1 MKKVELLSPA
11 GNMEKLKMVFRY
23 GADAAYLGGKFFNL
37 RALAGNFSNEEI
49 VEAVKYAHSLGKKI
63 YVTLNIIAHNNEI
76 EKVADYAKFLE
87 SAGVD
92 AVIVADLGVFKIVRD
107 NTDLEINVSTQA
119 SNTNWMS
126 VKVWHEMGAKRII
139 LAREL
144 SLKEIREI
152 REKVPD
158 VELEVFIHGAMCM
171 SISGRCLLSNYLTG
185 RDANR
190 GACAQPCRWK
200 YHLVEENRPGEYYP
214 IYEDERGTFIMNSRD
229 LCTIEFIDQILDTGI
244 DSLKIEGRM
253 KGIYYGAIVT
263 KVYREAIDKY
273 YEGNFKYDPKWM
285 EYLNSVSNRKY
296 TKGFFF
302 GNPGAEG
309 QNYDSSSYNKTHE
322 IVAKVL
328 GKSRDGKS
336 ILEIRSKIAVGE
348 EVEIIKPVGD
358 PIKIKMPEMIK
369 MRKGQE
375 EGKIEMANPN
385 VIVKVDL
392 DLEEMD
398 ILRKKLQK

>member
-37 RALAGNFSNEEI
+37 RALAGNFSNDEI
-49 VEAVKYAHSLGKKI
+49 IEAVNYAHSLGKKI

-107 NTDLEINVSTQA
+107 NTNLEINVSTQA

-126 VKVWHEMGAKRII
+126 VKVWKEMGAKRII

-152 REKVPD
+152 RDKVPD

-200 YHLVEENRPGEYYP
+200 YNLVEETRPGEYYP
-214 IYEDERGTFIMNSRD
+214 IFEDERGTFIMNSRD

-263 KVYREAIDKY
+263 KVYREAIDLYYSGNYKY
-273 YEGNFKYDPKWM
+273 KPEWM

-296 TKGFFF
+296 TKGFYF
-302 GNPGAEG
+302 GNPGVDG

-322 IVAKVL
+322 IVAKSI

-336 ILEIRSKIAVGE
+336 ILEIRSKISTGE
-348 EVEIIKPVGD
+348 EVEIIKPTGN
-358 PIKIKMPEMIK
+358 PIKIIMPEMIK

-375 EGKIEMANPN
+375 EKIIETANPN
-385 VIVKVDL
+385 IIVKVDL

-398 ILRKKLQK
+398 ILRKKI

>member
-49 VEAVKYAHSLGKKI
+49 IEAVKYAHSLGKKI

-92 AVIVADLGVFKIVRD
+92 AVIVADLGVFKVVRD
-107 NTDLEINVSTQA
+107 NTNLEINVSTQA

-126 VKVWHEMGAKRII
+126 VKVWKEMGAKRVI

-144 SLKEIREI
+144 SLKEIKQI

-158 VELEVFIHGAMCM
+158 VELEVFVHGAMCM

-229 LCTIEFIDQILDTGI
+229 LCTIEFLDQILDTGV

-273 YEGNFKYDPKWM
+273 YQGNFEYNPRWM
-285 EYLNSVSNRKY
+285 DYLNSVSNRKY
-296 TKGFFF
+296 TKGFYF
-302 GNPGAEG
+302 GNPGPEG

-322 IVAKVL
+322 IVAKVI
-328 GKSRDGKS
+328 KKTRDNKS

-348 EVEIIKPVGD
+348 EVEIIKPKGD
-358 PIKIKMPEMIK
+358 PIKVIMPEMIK

-375 EGKIEMANPN
+375 EGKVEIANPN

-398 ILRKKLQK
+398 ILRKKLPD

>member
-37 RALAGNFSNEEI
+37 RALAGNFSNDEI
-49 VEAVKYAHSLGKKI
+49 IEAANYAHSLGKKI

-107 NTDLEINVSTQA
+107 NTNLEINVSTQA

-126 VKVWHEMGAKRII
+126 VKVWKEMGAKRII

-152 REKVPD
+152 RDKVPD

-200 YHLVEENRPGEYYP
+200 YNLVEETRPGEYYP
-214 IYEDERGTFIMNSRD
+214 IFEDERGTFIMNSRD

-263 KVYREAIDKY
+263 KVYREAIDLYYSGNYKY
-273 YEGNFKYDPKWM
+273 KPEWM

-296 TKGFFF
+296 TKGFYF
-302 GNPGAEG
+302 GNPGVDG

-322 IVAKVL
+322 IVAKSL

-336 ILEIRSKIAVGE
+336 ILEIRSKISTGE
-348 EVEIIKPVGD
+348 EVEIIKPTGD
-358 PIKIKMPEMIK
+358 PIKIIMPEMIK

-375 EGKIEMANPN
+375 EKIIETANPN
-385 VIVKVDL
+385 IIVKVDL

-398 ILRKKLQK
+398 ILRKKI